1 MTEGK
6 TSKARPIFDSPHSRL
21 TAGGLVW
28 LLLSIMFAGY
38 VFWLFTDA
46 ALAGNKLFDPFGTT
60 VHKRQSQ
67 GVYHK

>member
-1 MTEGK
+1 MTNGK
-6 TSKARPIFDSPHSRL
+6 ASKTRSLFHSPHSRL

-46 ALAGNKLFDPFGTT
+46 ALAGNKLFDPFGTS